1 MRHAWR
7 LDSREYRVRLIRPMT
22 AGVVFV
28 LGMALPVLAAE
39 EGLPQ
44 MGSSAEELLSPSQEA
59 EYGAETLYQLR
70 RLGYVL
76 DDPLIEDWLD
86 GMGHRLGA
94 ASGQAEQQFTFFMM
108 RDREINAFAT
118 FGGYIGVNAGLV
130 LTAESED
137 EVAGVLAHEISHVTQ
152 HHVLRAAEKARKDQ
166 IPLMLAEIVLIAA
179 AQQAHDNTS
188 NDAVAAAAIGAQALT
203 AQRRINY
210 TRASEAEAD
219 RIGIQT
225 LYRSGY
231 DVNGMAMFFDRM
243 NKAFRGD
250 SGGDKLP
257 TYLQSH
263 PVTAIRISEA
273 RDRAAQLLREAP
285 PLHATPAPLNPLLPA
300 DLSSRSGGPEKP
312 LRMFDWARERLRVLS
327 TDNPASGLREYRA
340 IMAGAGAKATDAQRY
355 GMALAEMRAGS
366 PAAAESG
373 LQPLAR
379 EHPDNVWISLALADA
394 AHLAH
399 NDAVSQKRYEAL
411 LQAHP
416 YDRPI
421 SLSYARMLN
430 DVGDAEH
437 ARRAQAVLRPLL
449 SASAEDPLFQQSFA
463 RACELAGDV
472 PRAAEAYAES
482 AYLNGRAEDALNQL
496 KDLLKREDV
505 DYVQRARV
513 EARIAALTP
522 VVLEM
527 RRQGIKPQDQRQDD
541 G

>member
-1 MRHAWR
+1 
-7 LDSREYRVRLIRPMT
+7 
-22 AGVVFV
+22 
-28 LGMALPVLAAE
+28 
-39 EGLPQ
+39 
-44 MGSSAEELLSPSQEA
+44 MGSSAEELLSPQQEA

-70 RLGYVL
+70 RMGYVL
-76 DDPLIEDWLD
+76 EDPLIDNWLD

-118 FGGYIGVNAGLV
+118 FGGYVGVNAGLV

-152 HHVLRAAEKARKDQ
+152 HHVLRAAEKAQKDQ
-166 IPLMLAEIVLIAA
+166 ISLLLAELVLIAA
-179 AQQAHDNTS
+179 SQNAHTLQS
-188 NDAVAAAAIGAQALT
+188 NDAVTAAVVGAQAL
-203 AQRRINY
+203 AVQRQINY
-210 TRASEAEAD
+210 TRANEAEAD

-231 DVNGMAMFFDRM
+231 DVNGMANFFDRM
-243 NKAFRGD
+243 TRAIRGD

-257 TYLQSH
+257 AYLQDH
-263 PVTAIRISEA
+263 PVTATRLSEA

-285 PLHATPAPLNPLLPA
+285 PLNAAQAPLNPLLPA
-300 DLSSRSGGPEKP
+300 DLSSRSGGPTPP

-327 TDNPASGLREYRA
+327 ADNPAAAFREYRT

-355 GMALAEMRAGS
+355 GMALAQLRSGS

-373 LQPLAR
+373 LQPLAQA
-379 EHPDNVWISLALADA
+379 HPDNLWIGLALADA

-399 NDAVSQKRYEAL
+399 NDAVAKKRYEAM
-411 LQAHP
+411 LQSHP
-416 YDRPI
+416 EDRPI
-421 SLSYARMLN
+421 SLSYALMLN
-430 DVGDAEH
+430 ETGSAE
-437 ARRAQAVLRPLL
+437 AGRRAQAVLRPLL
-449 SASAEDPLFQQSFA
+449 SSSAEDPLFQQSFA

-472 PRAAEAYAES
+472 PRAAEAYAEA
-482 AYLNGRAEDALNQL
+482 AYLNGRAEDAVNQL
-496 KDLLKREDV
+496 NSLLKRDDV

-513 EARIAALTP
+513 ESRIAALTP
-522 VVLEM
+522 IVLEM
-527 RRQGIKPQDQRQDD
+527 RRQGIKPQNQRSDN